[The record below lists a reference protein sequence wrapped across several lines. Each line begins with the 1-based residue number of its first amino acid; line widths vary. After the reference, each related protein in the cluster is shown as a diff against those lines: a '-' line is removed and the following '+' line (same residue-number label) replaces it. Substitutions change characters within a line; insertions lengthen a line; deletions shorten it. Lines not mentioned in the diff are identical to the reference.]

1 MCMFISISSIIEN
14 IERESNHMMEI
25 SYNRLFKLLIDKGM
39 KKTEFAKIAGLTPG
53 TLAKLSKNQTV
64 SMDSLIKI
72 CTTLNCSFDD
82 IVEIVRNQ

>member
-1 MCMFISISSIIEN
+1 MK
-14 IERESNHMMEI
+14 I
-25 SYNRLFKLLIDKGM
+25 SYNHLIKLLIDKGM
-39 KKTEFAKIAGLTPG
+39 KKTELAKVAGLTPG

>member
-1 MCMFISISSIIEN
+1 
-14 IERESNHMMEI
+14 
-25 SYNRLFKLLIDKGM
+25 M
-39 KKTEFAKIAGLTPG
+39 KKTELAKVAGLTPG

-82 IVEIVRNQ
+82 IVEIVGEK

>member
-1 MCMFISISSIIEN
+1 MK
-14 IERESNHMMEI
+14 I

-39 KKTEFAKIAGLTPG
+39 KKTELAKVARLTPG

-72 CTTLNCSFDD
+72 YTTLNCSFDD
-82 IVEIVRNQ
+82 IVEKVRK

>member
-1 MCMFISISSIIEN
+1 MK
-14 IERESNHMMEI
+14 I

-39 KKTEFAKIAGLTPG
+39 KKTELAKVARLTPG
-53 TLAKLSKNQTV
+53 TLAKLSKNQKV

-82 IVEIVRNQ
+82 IVEIERK

>member
-1 MCMFISISSIIEN
+1 MK
-14 IERESNHMMEI
+14 I
-25 SYNRLFKLLIDKGM
+25 SYNHLIKLLIDKGM
-39 KKTEFAKIAGLTPG
+39 KKIEFAKVAGLTPG

-82 IVEIVRNQ
+82 IVEIVRK

>member
-1 MCMFISISSIIEN
+1 MK
-14 IERESNHMMEI
+14 I

-39 KKTEFAKIAGLTPG
+39 KKTELAKVAGLTPS

-82 IVEIVRNQ
+82 IVEIVRKQ